1 MAELVIELF
10 EQTIAG
16 LRARPLSDAERAATR
31 APLPPPM
38 LPNNEAL
45 PTVCYVGNEF
55 KSLASATE
63 GFEWLD
69 EAKRDARQPK
79 LGFIATEPGSALT
92 LRLDT
97 SALKPP
103 ADKLWGTVVRLAH
116 LKSYERMGAGDV
128 TCVQGCKCEPSRFD
142 GHHEVRNSQVH
153 HHSFVVELGGAECVL
168 RVAVASET
176 RSGEHKVKV
185 TGVIVH
191 EDQRKAS
198 YLARPY
204 KADGSKPAST
214 HRRRAR
220 SDL

>member
-38 LPNNEAL
+38 LPDNEAL
-45 PTVCYVGNEF
+45 LTVCYTADGF
-55 KSLASATE
+55 KGLATGAE
-63 GFEWLD
+63 GFEWRD
-69 EAKRDARQPK
+69 EARKDARQPK

-103 ADKLWGTVVRLAH
+103 SNPDWGTVVKLGH
-116 LKSYERMGAGDV
+116 LKSYEKMGVGDV
-128 TCVQGCKCEPSRFD
+128 TCVQGCKCEPTQFN
-142 GHHEVRNSQVH
+142 GHHEVHNSQVH
-153 HHSFVVELGGAECVL
+153 HHSFVIELGGDECVL
-168 RVAVASET
+168 RVAVADATS
-176 RSGEHKVKV
+176 SGEHKVKV

-191 EDQRKAS
+191 EDRRKAS
-198 YLARPY
+198 YLARAVP
-204 KADGSKPAST
+204 PLST
-214 HRRRAR
+214 P
-220 SDL
+220 SPSN